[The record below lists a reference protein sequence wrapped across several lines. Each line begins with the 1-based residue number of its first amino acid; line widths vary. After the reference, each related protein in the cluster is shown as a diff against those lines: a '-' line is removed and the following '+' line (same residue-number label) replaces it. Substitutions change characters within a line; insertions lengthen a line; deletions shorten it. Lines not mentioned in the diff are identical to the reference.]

1 MQFKDLKAQYLAL
14 KNEIDAQIEEVIGS
28 SSFILGKQVAELEER
43 LAEYVGRKYCV
54 SCGSGTDALILALM
68 SMNAGPGDAVFVP
81 DFTYIASAGAAAV
94 RGAVPVFT
102 DIDIRTFNMSPE
114 SLEYQ
119 IQKVIKEGKLLPKA
133 VITVDLFGQ
142 PADHDSIIPIADK
155 YGLKVI
161 EDAAQGFGGSIRDKK
176 ACSFGDVSVTSFF
189 PVKPLGCYG
198 DGGAVFTD
206 DEKTAR
212 RLRSLRANGRSEED
226 KYCNDII
233 GINSRLDTL
242 QAAILIPKLKAFK
255 EYELDNVNRMAEYYT
270 QRLKDGFLTPAVL
283 PGFRSSWAQ
292 YTILCKDAGERDI
305 LQKRLKDRDIPTIVY
320 YPRCLHRQKAF
331 EGREYSDAD
340 YLNSMEASSRALS
353 LPIHPYLKD
362 EEADMVCETIL
373 SV

>member
-1 MQFKDLKAQYLAL
+1 
-14 KNEIDAQIEEVIGS
+14 
-28 SSFILGKQVAELEER
+28 
-43 LAEYVGRKYCV
+43 
-54 SCGSGTDALILALM
+54 
-68 SMNAGPGDAVFVP
+68 
-81 DFTYIASAGAAAV
+81 
-94 RGAVPVFT
+94 
-102 DIDIRTFNMSPE
+102 MSPE

-142 PADHDSIIPIADK
+142 PADHDSIIPVADK

-189 PVKPLGCYG
+189 PAKPLGCYG

-292 YTILCKDAGERDI
+292 YTVLCKDAGERDI